1 MKLFQARSG
10 LKQDGQYGENTHKA
24 LMAAVSDSEEA
35 EQEPAEEPA
44 VDPAPEAVVEQPGK
58 AEVEE
63 PAKTAMV
70 EITGDSVNIRKGN
83 GTQYGRITTV
93 NRGATFE
100 YVATAANGWNAVA
113 VNGQVGWVSGQYSKI
128 E

>member
-10 LKQDGQYGENTHKA
+10 LRQDGQYGENTHKA

-35 EQEPAEEPA
+35 EKEPAEEPA

-83 GTQYGRITTV
+83 GTQYDR
-93 NRGATFE
+93 E
-100 YVATAANGWNAVA
+100 
-113 VNGQVGWVSGQYSKI
+113 
-128 E
+128 